1 MKFRVPNK
9 PILFLLAIAVSALI
23 SILLIVSMAGSTG
36 EQYIKTDEPITF
48 NVKKGD
54 SLNSIIENLVKLE
67 LIESSLLLKVN
78 LRLNRDVYPPK
89 AGHFEI
95 LPEMTLHELLTD
107 ISDGEEKT
115 YSITMIEGLTWQ
127 QWLAQLKQSSFIE
140 IDATTQEIVASLG
153 ENVNSLE
160 GILLPETYNV
170 RYGTTLTSFVNRMHQ
185 DMQSYLN
192 SAWQNRQGML
202 PIQSSYEA
210 LILASIIE
218 KETGV
223 AHERPR
229 IASVFV
235 NRLRDGMRLQTD
247 PTVIYGLGER
257 FDGDIKRT
265 HLREKTPYNTYVING
280 LPPTP
285 IAMPGKSAIDAAL
298 NPAYTDEFYFV
309 SKGDGSHQFSKTLKE
324 HNNAVRKFQLGLE

>member
-1 MKFRVPNK
+1 M
-9 PILFLLAIAVSALI
+9 LFVLAIGVSALV
-23 SILLIVSMAGSTG
+23 SILLIVYLAGKTG
-36 EQYIKTDEPITF
+36 SQTIKTNEVITF
-48 NVKKGD
+48 NVEKGE
-54 SLNSIIENLVKLE
+54 SLNSIVANLTKLE
-67 LIESSLLLKVN
+67 LIDASLLLKVN
-78 LRLNRDVYPPK
+78 LRLNREAYYPK

-95 LPEMTLHELLTD
+95 LPTMTLHDLLTD
-107 ISDGEEKT
+107 ISNGNEKS

-127 QWLAQLKQSSFIE
+127 QWLAQLKRRSFID
-140 IDATTQEIVASLG
+140 IDATTEEIIASLG
-153 ENVNSLE
+153 EDVNSLE

-170 RYGTTLTSFVNRMHQ
+170 RYGTTLSSFVARMHQ

-202 PIQSSYEA
+202 PIQSSYQA

-223 AHERPR
+223 PQERPR

-235 NRLRDGMRLQTD
+235 NRLREGMRLQTD
-247 PTVIYGLGER
+247 PTVIYGMGER
-257 FDGDIKRT
+257 FDGDLKRS
-265 HLREKTPYNTYVING
+265 HLREKTPYNTYVIKG

-309 SKGDGSHQFSKTLKE
+309 SRGDGSHKFSKTLKE
-324 HNNAVRKFQLGLE
+324 HNNAVRKFQLGLN